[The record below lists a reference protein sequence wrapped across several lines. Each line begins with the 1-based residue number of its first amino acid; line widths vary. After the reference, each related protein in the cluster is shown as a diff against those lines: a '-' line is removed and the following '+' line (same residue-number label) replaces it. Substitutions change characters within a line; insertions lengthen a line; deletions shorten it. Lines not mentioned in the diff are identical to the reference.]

1 MHRDHRAACSPCK
14 IFVASVVKKIK
25 MQMKFTWIIV
35 LLFACS
41 NQQKATNNVAPSFKK
56 EITETL
62 RQQIMQEADW
72 AMKQEPI
79 TVTAETS
86 PRSAGG
92 KHDFFSEGD
101 YWWPN

>member
-1 MHRDHRAACSPCK
+1 MKLK
-14 IFVASVVKKIK
+14 ILCISF
-25 MQMKFTWIIV
+25 

-41 NQQKATNNVAPSFKK
+41 NQYKLTNNDVSFKK

-62 RQQIMQEADW
+62 RQQIMKEADW
-72 AMKQEPI
+72 AMNQEPI

-86 PRSAGG
+86 PRSAGS

-101 YWWPN
+101 YWWPQHACKTTIN